1 MTFKYAYKEY
11 NNIRK
16 DVYVKAGYNYANLH
30 FVDGVCIHN
39 DELIGI
45 QLNVP
50 IERPVSPSLLAPYFS
65 IEDDHYVKK
74 RDPHVLMNRS
84 ELREDLYRNG
94 FWAEGVHYV
103 RMKRSSGSARV
114 GKCLFIDESL
124 YDSLHQWEMCGL
136 DIRDG
141 EPVDLAALE

>member
-1 MTFKYAYKEY
+1 MERRNGCYIPSIDAKDLCIANSYPGQGYLLKNSNGQYNLKKFINSFDYQLDFIYLTQLDPDFCFTLGKKRYSKKIINVTFKYAYKEY

-65 IEDDHYVKK
+65 I
-74 RDPHVLMNRS
+74 
-84 ELREDLYRNG
+84 
-94 FWAEGVHYV
+94 
-103 RMKRSSGSARV
+103 
-114 GKCLFIDESL
+114 
-124 YDSLHQWEMCGL
+124 
-136 DIRDG
+136 
-141 EPVDLAALE
+141 